1 MITNTVTAVYH
12 KATLVVEDLL
22 MVVVVVQDMRLIRGR
37 TPVESAVQLLLW
49 LWLLLCGSV

>member
-22 MVVVVVQDMRLIRGR
+22 MVVVVVVQDMRLIRGC

-49 LWLLLCGSV
+49 LLLCGSV

>member
-22 MVVVVVQDMRLIRGR
+22 VVVVVPDMRLIRGC